1 MFQTSPAPHAIGPN
15 TITLEAPFH
24 APDRPEDRGNRL
36 LQFNEQ
42 MERTAALPL
51 NETDLERLVAGLPP
65 LSADHPRTY
74 WLTAARIMELA
85 LICAGDYADGCEF
98 EAAGDLLVNPR
109 AIEIQ
114 VQGISTPIRK
124 NRHVKLSDQLSGW
137 IGDADPV
144 QWLTE
149 NTRPRML
156 RHPLLPELRDWLK
169 TSGIFAPAY
178 LHSIDD
184 RMRRIADAIAFLS
197 AGSFRD
203 SLDLFHQARTMGPAA
218 ASMLE
223 SHLCRFDRAA
233 FDAMGDA
240 IRWLVDGRPSG
251 FRPSVMSILIQ

>member
-1 MFQTSPAPHAIGPN
+1 MLQTSTAPNALKID
-15 TITLEAPFH
+15 APFH
-24 APDRPEDRGNRL
+24 GLDQTENRADRIL
-36 LQFNEQ
+36 AFNEQ

-65 LSADHPRTY
+65 LSADHPRKY

-109 AIEIQ
+109 AIDIQ
-114 VQGISTPIRK
+114 VRDIAAPIRK
-124 NRHVKLSDQLSGW
+124 ERHARLSDQLSGW

-144 QWLTE
+144 RWLAE
-149 NTRPRML
+149 NALPRML
-156 RHPLLPELRDWLK
+156 RRPLLPELRDWLE

-178 LHSIDD
+178 LNSVDD

-197 AGSFRD
+197 AGCIGDAS
-203 SLDLFHQARTMGPAA
+203 DLFHRTRTMDPEA
-218 ASMLE
+218 ASLLE

-240 IRWLVDGRPSG
+240 VRWLAEGEPSS

>member
-1 MFQTSPAPHAIGPN
+1 MLQTSPAPD
-15 TITLEAPFH
+15 TLKIEAPFH
-24 APDRPEDRGNRL
+24 WLDRTEDRTDRL
-36 LQFNEQ
+36 LTFNER

-51 NETDLERLVAGLPP
+51 NETDLERLIAGLPP
-65 LSADHPRTY
+65 LSADHPRRY

-109 AIEIQ
+109 AIDIQ
-114 VQGISTPIRK
+114 VRDIASPIRK
-124 NRHVKLSDQLSGW
+124 ERHARLSDQLSGW

-144 QWLTE
+144 PWLAE
-149 NTRPRML
+149 NARPRIL
-156 RHPLLPELRDWLK
+156 RRPLLPELREWLE
-169 TSGIFAPAY
+169 TAGIFAPAY

-197 AGSFRD
+197 AGSIGD
-203 SLDLFHQARTMGPAA
+203 ASDLFHRTRTMGPEA
-218 ASMLE
+218 ASLLA

-240 IRWLVDGRPSG
+240 VRWLSQGEPAG